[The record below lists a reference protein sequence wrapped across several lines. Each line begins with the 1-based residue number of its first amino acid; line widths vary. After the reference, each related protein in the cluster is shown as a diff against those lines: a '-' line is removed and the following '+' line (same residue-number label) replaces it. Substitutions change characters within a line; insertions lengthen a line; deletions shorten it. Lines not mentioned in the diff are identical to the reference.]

1 MEHYELDKIKANH
14 HAKQTGLPLPIAAM
28 DLHTNNIKNPLYW
41 PDVDYISADDTEYA
55 EVDLIKHGGWL
66 GELAAAIGEEY
77 KFPANTVF
85 LHGLGVLSAAIN
97 RNFKYEYFSD
107 QAACNLYVVTAQP
120 PSSGKSGVNKFYTMP
135 VSIAY
140 DSLNKENA
148 KKRRRIEK
156 ELSELLEQSKKGTDL
171 EDEIVELEEK
181 IRKLNR
187 IEYSVSNT
195 TPEAAEDMAFKQ
207 GGMINIISAEAEAI
221 NVMLG
226 DVYGDKSS
234 KKANYEVFLK
244 AWDNEWLSSS
254 RIGRGSNS
262 GYIYGS
268 VAVIAQQDAI
278 RGILQAG
285 MSGRGVSERILM
297 LSEKPLLGSRNLSEW
312 NPAPKELKS
321 NYFELVKNCVLSGEV
336 LLIVSTTAMSEIVK
350 FRQEIE
356 PELADGKKYS
366 NTMLRGAM
374 GKADKQI
381 IKIACLLHVAE
392 NWKPSGRQQTKIAK
406 ETVKS
411 AIAIFD
417 QLSQTYI
424 NAADSMGY
432 AGKSTECAY
441 IAQRLIEITQKKR
454 GPLKIGQFRDAIKG
468 RGAIANVTGL
478 TGKLKEEYLPELERR
493 GYICAHGDFIYVNPK
508 L

>member
-1 MEHYELDKIKANH
+1 MEHFELDKIKANH

-28 DLHTNNIKNPLYW
+28 DLHTQNIKNPIYW
-41 PDVDYISADDTEYA
+41 PDVDYISSDDAEYA
-55 EVDLIKHGGWL
+55 EVDLIKHGGWF
-66 GELAAAIGEEY
+66 GKLAFEIGEEY

-97 RNFKYEYFSD
+97 RNFKYEYYND

-120 PSSGKSGVNKFYTMP
+120 PSSGKSGVNGFFNAPAY
-135 VSIAY
+135 IAY
-140 DSLNKENA
+140 DVLNKENA
-148 KKRRRIEK
+148 KKRRRLEK
-156 ELSELLEQSKKGTDL
+156 ELAELMEQSKKGTDL
-171 EDEIVELEEK
+171 EDEIIELEQK
-181 IRKLNR
+181 IRSYNR
-187 IEYSVSNT
+187 IEFSVSNT

-234 KKANYEVFLK
+234 RKANYELFLK
-244 AWDNEWLSSS
+244 AWDNEHLSSS

-262 GYIYGS
+262 GKVFGS

-312 NPAPKELKS
+312 KPASQELKS
-321 NYFELVKNCVLSGEV
+321 KYFDLVNNCVMSGEV
-336 LLIVSTTAMSEIVK
+336 VLKVSPPAMNEIIR
-350 FRQEIE
+350 FRQSIE
-356 PELADGKKYS
+356 PELADGMKYS

-381 IKIACLLHVAE
+381 IKLACLLHVAE
-392 NWKPSGRQQTKIAK
+392 NWQPGGRQQTRIDK
-406 ETVKS
+406 ETAKQ
-411 AIAIFD
+411 AIEIFN

-432 AGKSTECAY
+432 AGKLTECAY
-441 IAQRLIEITQKKR
+441 IAQRLIDITQKKR

-478 TGKLKEEYLPELERR
+478 TGKLRDEYLPELERR